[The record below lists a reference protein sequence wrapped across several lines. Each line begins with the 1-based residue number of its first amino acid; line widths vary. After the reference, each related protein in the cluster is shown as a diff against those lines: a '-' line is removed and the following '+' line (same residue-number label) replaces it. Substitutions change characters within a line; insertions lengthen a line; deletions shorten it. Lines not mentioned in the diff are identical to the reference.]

1 MMREAPDVPLPVEF
15 FDRILVETE
24 ELPELK
30 VVLHTSYLAARQ
42 GTPAVALDDLLA
54 ADVVRSVAGSNS
66 PEPGEL
72 RLIRAVDR
80 AVANGSLLRVSLQ
93 VKGQT
98 KTLLLLASAHNRGI
112 VDRLR
117 VDDPSVWDE
126 LDLEPG
132 GEVTLYRPN
141 VFGFYERHIG
151 PLTPLIAEQL
161 RDAER
166 SYPRSWIEQAILTAV
181 DYNKRNWRYVQTI
194 LTRWEETGAPDGS
207 S

>member
-1 MMREAPDVPLPVEF
+1 MMREVLDVPLPVEF

-30 VVLHTSYLAARQ
+30 VVLHASYLAARQ
-42 GTPAVALDDLLA
+42 GNPAVALDELLA

-66 PEPGEL
+66 PEPGEV
-72 RLIRAVDR
+72 RLLRAVDR

-93 VKGQT
+93 VKGQAR
-98 KTLLLLASAHNRGI
+98 TLLLLSSVHNRGL

-117 VDDPSVWDE
+117 ADDPGVWSE
-126 LDLEPG
+126 LDLEPS
-132 GEVTLYRPN
+132 GEVALYRPN

-166 SYPRSWIEQAILTAV
+166 SYPRSWIEQAIVTAV
-181 DYNKRNWRYVQTI
+181 GYNKRNWRYVQTI

-207 S
+207 Q

>member
-1 MMREAPDVPLPVEF
+1 MMREALDVSLPVEF

-24 ELPELK
+24 ELAELK
-30 VVLHTSYLAARQ
+30 VVLHASYLAARQ
-42 GTPAVALDDLLA
+42 GTPAVALDELLA

-66 PEPGEL
+66 PEPGEV
-72 RLIRAVDR
+72 RVMRAVDR

-98 KTLLLLASAHNRGI
+98 TTLLLLSSAHNRGI

-117 VDDPSVWDE
+117 ADDPGVWRE
-126 LDLEPG
+126 LDLEPSS
-132 GEVTLYRPN
+132 EVTLYRPN

-166 SYPRSWIEQAILTAV
+166 SYPRSWIERAIVTAV
-181 DYNKRNWRYVQTI
+181 GYDRRDWRYVQTI

-207 S
+207 Y

>member
-1 MMREAPDVPLPVEF
+1 MREALDVLLPVEF
-15 FDRILVETE
+15 FDRILVETK

-30 VVLHTSYLAARQ
+30 VVLHASYLAARQ

-54 ADVVRSVAGSNS
+54 ADVVRSVAGPTS
-66 PEPGEL
+66 PEPGEV
-72 RLIRAVDR
+72 RLMRAVDR

-93 VKGQT
+93 VKGQAR
-98 KTLLLLASAHNRGI
+98 TLLLLSSARNRGI
-112 VDRLR
+112 VDRMR
-117 VDDPSVWDE
+117 ADDPGVWSE
-126 LDLEPG
+126 LDLEPSSK
-132 GEVTLYRPN
+132 VSLYRPN

-181 DYNKRNWRYVQTI
+181 EYNKRNWRYVQTI

-207 S
+207 

>member
-1 MMREAPDVPLPVEF
+1 MREALDVLLPVEF
-15 FDRILVETE
+15 FDRILVETK

-30 VVLHTSYLAARQ
+30 VVLHASYLAARQ

-54 ADVVRSVAGSNS
+54 ADVVRSVAGPTS
-66 PEPGEL
+66 PEPGEV
-72 RLIRAVDR
+72 RLMRAVDR

-93 VKGQT
+93 VKGQAT
-98 KTLLLLASAHNRGI
+98 TLLLLSSARNRGI
-112 VDRLR
+112 VDRMR
-117 VDDPSVWDE
+117 AADPSVWSE
-126 LDLEPG
+126 LDLEPSA
-132 GEVTLYRPN
+132 EVTLYRPN

-166 SYPRSWIEQAILTAV
+166 SYPQSWIEQAILTAV
-181 DYNKRNWRYVQTI
+181 EYNKRNWRYVQTI

-207 S
+207 

>member
-1 MMREAPDVPLPVEF
+1 MMREALDVLLPVEF
-15 FDRILVETE
+15 FDRILVETK

-30 VVLHTSYLAARQ
+30 VVLHASYLAARQ

-54 ADVVRSVAGSNS
+54 ADVVRSVAGPTS
-66 PEPGEL
+66 PEPGEV
-72 RLIRAVDR
+72 RLMRAVDR

-93 VKGQT
+93 VKGQAT
-98 KTLLLLASAHNRGI
+98 TLLLLSSARNRGI
-112 VDRLR
+112 VDRMR
-117 VDDPSVWDE
+117 AADPSVWSE
-126 LDLEPG
+126 LDLEPSA
-132 GEVTLYRPN
+132 EVTLYRPN

-166 SYPRSWIEQAILTAV
+166 SYPQSWIEQAILTAV
-181 DYNKRNWRYVQTI
+181 EYNKRNWRYVQTI

-207 S
+207 

>member
-1 MMREAPDVPLPVEF
+1 MMREALDVLLPVEF
-15 FDRILVETE
+15 FDRILVETK

-30 VVLHTSYLAARQ
+30 VVLHASYLAARQ

-54 ADVVRSVAGSNS
+54 ADVVRSVAGPTS
-66 PEPGEL
+66 PEPGEV
-72 RLIRAVDR
+72 RLMRAVDR

-93 VKGQT
+93 VKGQAT
-98 KTLLLLASAHNRGI
+98 TLLLLSSARNRGI
-112 VDRLR
+112 VDRMWAA
-117 VDDPSVWDE
+117 DPSVWSE
-126 LDLEPG
+126 LDLEPSA
-132 GEVTLYRPN
+132 EVTLYRPN

-166 SYPRSWIEQAILTAV
+166 SYPQSWIEQAILTAV
-181 DYNKRNWRYVQTI
+181 EYNKRNWRYVQTI

-207 S
+207 